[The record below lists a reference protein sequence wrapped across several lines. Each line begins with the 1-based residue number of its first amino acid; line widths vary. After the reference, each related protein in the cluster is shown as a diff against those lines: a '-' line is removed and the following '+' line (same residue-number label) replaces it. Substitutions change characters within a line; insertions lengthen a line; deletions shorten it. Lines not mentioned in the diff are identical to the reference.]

1 MRIACTRAYDT
12 RMRIL
17 YLRGGVSAR
26 IFFVRTNFRPSE
38 SFFIFIF
45 YFWYTVLICVVA
57 NGGGGLQK
65 KKTESY

>member
-26 IFFVRTNFRPSE
+26 IFFIRTNFRPSE
-38 SFFIFIF
+38 SFFIF